1 MESRRHLFRSTVI
14 AAFRKN
20 AASELGRSSLLRS
33 SFFVVLRRRQH
44 VLWPIYPS
52 PRPRE
57 GFDGVRR
64 ASAVAYLFTEKG
76 AECSGAVQGPLSA
89 ARYDYSDRSTS
100 GRGACDQP
108 TCRQACPIM

>member
-1 MESRRHLFRSTVI
+1 MTNILI
-14 AAFRKN
+14 AASWKN
-20 AASELGRSSLLRS
+20 AASELGRS

-76 AECSGAVQGPLSA
+76 AECSGAVQGPLSDQ
-89 ARYDYSDRSTS
+89 RTRCLRSTDLS
-100 GRGACDQP
+100 AGVSDYVTLAAP
-108 TCRQACPIM
+108 TVIRIGYIMVTEHVG

>member
-1 MESRRHLFRSTVI
+1 MVI
-14 AAFRKN
+14 AAFWKN

-89 ARYDYSDRSTS
+89 ARYNYSDRSTS